1 MRFTWPF
8 IAIGAVAGALFG
20 ALFALGVIA
29 LADCAGPTCLRERVL
44 GVAGHAVSGAAVGG
58 LLGALID
65 AVVRHWG
72 GRTGDEM

>member
-1 MRFTWPF
+1 MRFSRSYLT
-8 IAIGAVAGALFG
+8 AGAVAGALVG